1 MSQKY
6 LFLAGLTM
14 VAILVAT
21 SIPGYAT
28 SQMQDE
34 KIKTAFIYVGPKDYG
49 WSYMHEVAR
58 RYIDEKFP
66 WLETVYAEDVSEAN
80 IEDYIKRFVIEEE
93 CDIIFT
99 TSFAFMDATIEA
111 AKKYPDTIFF
121 NCSGYKRA
129 SNVATYFAEF
139 YQLYY
144 LNGLMAGA
152 LTKTGKLGYV
162 AAYPTPEVVRH
173 INAFALG
180 VKKTNPGA
188 TVDVRWLFAWYDPT
202 KARTAAESLI
212 KEGCDVLAFTE
223 DSPAVVKVGQE
234 YTEKGEPVYTFA
246 NYSPMQK
253 LGPDSCVSGQLV
265 HWEVLY
271 QDILAKVYAEV
282 YTSRNL
288 ADVDYWWMLQ
298 DKAVELGGEFDAPI
312 NPKFKSIFRQQKII
326 DPLLGEISIYDL
338 VMRRLGE
345 MSEVTVLFD
354 PFTGPIKDQEGKVRI
369 GTGRRASHDE
379 LWLMDWFVEN
389 IVGKFPHSSNDLVC
403 EKRIA
408 ATAVHSA
415 AVGLG
420 GIMKNISNE
429 KDRIELIRA
438 FITPIRF
445 YPDKSGY
452 FYVYDTDCVNIAHA
466 VQKNLQGKNL
476 YDYQDIKG
484 KFVIRE
490 LAAKAKEGGG
500 FVEYYWVHPD
510 SEGEDRKI
518 GYVELIPGT
527 GYFIGSGVY
536 LN

>member
-1 MSQKY
+1 MPQKY
-6 LFLAGLTM
+6 LFLAGLAM

-28 SQMQDE
+28 SQMRDE
-34 KIKTAFIYVGPKDYG
+34 KIKAAFIYVGSKDYG

-66 WLETVYAEDVSEAN
+66 WLETIYAEEVSESDIDRY
-80 IEDYIKRFVIEEE
+80 IERFVTEEE
-93 CDIIFT
+93 CEVIFT
-99 TSFAFMDATIEA
+99 TSFAFMDATIQA

-129 SNVATYFAEF
+129 SNVGTYFAEF

-152 LTKTGKLGYV
+152 FTKTGKVGYV

-180 VKKTNPGA
+180 VKQTNPGA

-202 KARTAAESLI
+202 KARTAAQSLI

-234 YTEKGEPVYTFA
+234 YTEKGKPVYTFA

-271 QDILAKVYAEV
+271 QDILAKIYAGV

-312 NPKFKSIFRQQKII
+312 NPEFKSILRQQKII

-338 VMRRLGE
+338 VMKRLE
-345 MSEVTVLFD
+345 QMSEVTVLFD
-354 PFTGPIKDQEGKVRI
+354 PFTGPIKDQEGKARI
-369 GTGRRASHDE
+369 ETGRRASHDE

-389 IVGKFPHSSNDLVC
+389 IVGKLPRSSNDLVC
-403 EKRIA
+403 KKRIA

-415 AVGLG
+415 ALGLG
-420 GIMKNISNE
+420 GIITNITNE

-452 FYVYDTDCVNIAHA
+452 FYVYDTNCVNIAHA
-466 VQKNLQGKNL
+466 VQKDLQGKNL

-510 SEGEDRKI
+510 SEGEHKKI

-527 GYFIGSGVY
+527 SYFIGSGVY